1 MTEAAREPQ
10 AGDIYAYREDGAVLF
25 IAPAYQLTTWRG
37 SNPFQAQCRRPLS
50 QSPEALRKIL
60 STKGSSKHAAA

>member
-1 MTEAAREPQ
+1 MTNATTREPQ

-25 IAPAYQLTTWRG
+25 IPPAHQLTTWRG
-37 SNPFQAQCRRPLS
+37 HNPFQDQCRRPLG

-60 STKGSSKHAAA
+60 SQKGGRGL